1 MFQWNSMYGI
11 ACNFSMQ
18 SGSGPSRRITFLKQC
33 ETFICIWFIIMILH
47 IDLIYMYYLW
57 SHILPGWSLAQG
69 AYKSLLG
76 VNLRV
81 PSGGEC
87 GHSSQA
93 PWWHLK
99 AGWRRRGGGC
109 GPGNSRLD
117 RYQVSSDT
125 TSVPCTAQTAESSAK
140 IVAALL
146 SLVGQPSSR
155 LDNRGST
162 PWIVDIQST
171 TILLHLLWQ
180 IRNWDLRVSFK
191 IWWCLVIRYRLTQ
204 KVHSTPFWSASQS

>member
-69 AYKSLLG
+69 AYNSLLG

-99 AGWRRRGGGC
+99 AGWRRRGGGG

-125 TSVPCTAQTAESSAK
+125 TSGPCTAQTAESSAK

-155 LDNRGST
+155 LDNPRLNSLDCWHSINNHPFASAVT
-162 PWIVDIQST
+162 NSK
-171 TILLHLLWQ
+171 
-180 IRNWDLRVSFK
+180 LRSKNFV
-191 IWWCLVIRYRLTQ
+191 
-204 KVHSTPFWSASQS
+204 

>member
-1 MFQWNSMYGI
+1 MFFDNDT
-11 ACNFSMQ
+11 
-18 SGSGPSRRITFLKQC
+18 PL
-33 ETFICIWFIIMILH
+33 WFNMNVL
-47 IDLIYMYYLW
+47 LIW

-76 VNLRV
+76 LNLQV

-87 GHSSQA
+87 GHSNQA
-93 PWWHLK
+93 PWWQLK
-99 AGWRRRGGGC
+99 VGWRRRGGGG

-117 RYQVSSDT
+117 RYQVSSDN
-125 TSVPCTAQTAESSAK
+125 TSGRCTAQTAESSAK

-146 SLVGQPSSR
+146 SLHWLASHQS
-155 LDNRGST
+155 DWIIRGST

-180 IRNWDLRVSFK
+180 I
-191 IWWCLVIRYRLTQ
+191 
-204 KVHSTPFWSASQS
+204 